1 MIQPELRQ
9 KEKSGQ
15 EVTQTQ
21 RQYLLQDQWKMIR
34 KFEIT
39 KIETKQKDIFDDF
52 NFLIQYVLIQMD
64 TTRIRQNLRAIQ
76 SKE

>member
-15 EVTQTQ
+15 EVTRTQ
-21 RQYLLQDQWKMIR
+21 RQYLLQDQWKIIR